1 MVACHAMGL
10 GGKRERVVVVGAGI
24 GGLACAIQ
32 LAAEGVEVVVLE
44 QAATCGGKMHA
55 TTVGGRSIDSGP
67 TVLTLRYIFDALF
80 EAAGANLDEAVRL
93 TPASVLARYAWDET
107 QWLDFHADVEQSAEA
122 IGEFAGAAAAAG
134 YLAFCAES
142 RRVWETL
149 RRPYLEAQQTN
160 VAGLTWRVGLMRPTA
175 LMAIRPFE
183 TLWRALGRHF
193 PDPRLR
199 QLFARY
205 STYCGAS
212 PFQAPAT
219 LMLIAH
225 AEREGVWLVE
235 GGMQRLAQAM
245 EALALRLGV
254 VVRYGARVER
264 IAVERGR
271 AAAVVL
277 AGGER
282 IDASAVVVNADPGAI
297 SGGLFG
303 AAVRGAT
310 PAPPPAGRS
319 LSAFT
324 LALTGAAKGPAL
336 ERHTVLF
343 SADYPGEFADL
354 AAGTMPRDP
363 TVYICAQDRP
373 GASAGPERL
382 FMLINAPANGDD
394 GEWPK
399 EAKDEC
405 ERAIER
411 RLAACGLQVTPLE
424 GPAIA
429 TPADFARRF
438 PATGGALYGPAMH
451 GWAAAFRRP
460 GSRTRIP
467 GLYLTGGGAHP
478 GAGVPMAAL
487 SGRLAAQALMADR
500 VSTPRS
506 RPAAT
511 PGGMSMRSAP
521 TESAASP

>member
-1 MVACHAMGL
+1 MGL
-10 GGKRERVVVVGAGI
+10 GGKPERVAVVGAGI

-32 LAAEGVEVVVLE
+32 LATAGVEVVVLE
-44 QAATCGGKMHA
+44 QAPVCGGKMHA

-67 TVLTLRYIFDALF
+67 TVLTLRYVFDALF
-80 EAAGANLDEAVRL
+80 DAAGASLDEAIAL
-93 TPASVLARYAWDET
+93 APAEVLGRYAWGER
-107 QWLDFHADVEQSAEA
+107 QWLDLHADAARSAEA
-122 IGEFAGAAAAAG
+122 IGDFAGADAAAG
-134 YLAFCAES
+134 FLAFCAES

-149 RRPYLEAQQTN
+149 RETYLEAQQTN
-160 VAGLTWRVGLMRPTA
+160 VAGLTWRVGPTRPLA
-175 LMAIRPFE
+175 LMGIRPFE

-199 QLFARY
+199 QMFARY

-212 PFQAPAT
+212 PFKAPAT

-254 VVRYGARVER
+254 TLRADTPVER
-264 IAVERGR
+264 IVVERGR
-271 AAAVVL
+271 AAAVVV

-282 IDASAVVVNADPGAI
+282 IDVSAVVVNADPGALPA
-297 SGGLFG
+297 GLFG
-303 AAVRGAT
+303 EAVRGAARAS
-310 PAPPPAGRS
+310 PAAERS

-324 LALTGAAKGPAL
+324 LALTGVADGPAL

-343 SADYPGEFADL
+343 SADYPREFAEL
-354 AAGTMPRDP
+354 AAGAAPRDP

-373 GASAGPERL
+373 GALAGPERL
-382 FMLINAPANGDD
+382 FMLINAPANGDA

-399 EAKDEC
+399 EAKDAC

-411 RLAACGLQVTPLE
+411 RLAACGLTVTPRE
-424 GPAIA
+424 GPVIA
-429 TPADFARRF
+429 TPADFATRF

-460 GSRTRIP
+460 GARTRIP
-467 GLYLTGGGAHP
+467 GLYLAGGGAHP
-478 GAGVPMAAL
+478 GAGAPMAAL

-500 VSTPRS
+500 VSTPRF

>member
-1 MVACHAMGL
+1 MGL
-10 GGKRERVVVVGAGI
+10 GSKPERVAIVGAGI

-32 LAAEGVEVVVLE
+32 LAAAGVEVMILE
-44 QAATCGGKMHA
+44 RASVCGGKMHA
-55 TTVGGRSIDSGP
+55 TTVGDQSIDSGP
-67 TVLTLRYIFDALF
+67 TVLTLRYVFDALF
-80 EAAGANLDEAVRL
+80 EAAGARLDEAVTL
-93 TPASVLARYAWDET
+93 APAEILGRYAWGGD
-107 QWLDFHADVEQSAEA
+107 QWLDLHADEARSADA
-122 IGEFAGAAAAAG
+122 IGDFAGASASAG

-149 RRPYLEAQQTN
+149 KGSYLEAQQTN
-160 VAGLTWRVGLMRPTA
+160 VAGLTWRVGPTRPMA
-175 LMAIRPFE
+175 LMGIRPFE

-193 PDPRLR
+193 TDPRLR

-235 GGMQRLAQAM
+235 GGMQRLAEAL

-254 VVRYGARVER
+254 VVRYQASVARIEV
-264 IAVERGR
+264 ARGR
-271 AAAVVL
+271 AAAVTL
-277 AGGER
+277 DSGER

-297 SGGLFG
+297 SAGLFG
-303 AAVRGAT
+303 AAVQRAAQTT
-310 PAPPPAGRS
+310 PPDRRS

-324 LALTGAAKGPAL
+324 LASTGSTAGPAL

-343 SADYPGEFADL
+343 SSDYPGEFADL
-354 AAGTMPRDP
+354 AAGHMPEDP

-373 GASAGPERL
+373 GAPAGPERL
-382 FMLINAPANGDD
+382 FMLINAPANGDRSQW
-394 GEWPK
+394 GRET
-399 EAKDEC
+399 KDAC

-411 RLAACGLQVTPLE
+411 RLAACGLTVTPRA
-424 GPAIA
+424 PPTTA
-429 TPADFARRF
+429 TPADFAQRF

-500 VSTPRS
+500 VSMR
-506 RPAAT
+506 RFLPAAM

-521 TESAASP
+521 TESVASP